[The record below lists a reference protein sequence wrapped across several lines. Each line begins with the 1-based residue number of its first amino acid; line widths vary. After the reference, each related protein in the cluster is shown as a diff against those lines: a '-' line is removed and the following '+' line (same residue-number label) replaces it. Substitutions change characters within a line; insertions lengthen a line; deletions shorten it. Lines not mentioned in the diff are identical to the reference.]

1 MAEEGEAAVEEI
13 RTSSNLGVAA
23 LAPAVVEVSATEEE
37 EDAEDAEDAEGVEV
51 VVAAAAAAAAALL
64 VL

>member
-23 LAPAVVEVSATEEE
+23 LGPAAEEVSAAEEE
-37 EDAEDAEDAEGVEV
+37 EGAEDAEGVEV
-51 VVAAAAAAAAALL
+51 VVAAAAIL